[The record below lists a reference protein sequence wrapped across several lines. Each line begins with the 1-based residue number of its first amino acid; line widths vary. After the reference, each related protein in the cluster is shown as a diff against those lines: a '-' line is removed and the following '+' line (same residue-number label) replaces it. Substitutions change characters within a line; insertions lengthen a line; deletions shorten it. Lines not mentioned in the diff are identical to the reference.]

1 MENNNINIITDE
13 DKVQKHHNVTDPIK
27 SCFKMSKSTFND
39 INETN
44 LTNNVSI
51 DNSANYLSEKINSKS
66 VELNDPIMSK
76 RNKRQTPA
84 TSLKNG
90 TKVSFLSYN
99 QEIENSEILL
109 NYAFDSPRTFK
120 SIKGRK
126 QTPVSKHIIDDI
138 DNEVSELNESAE
150 NSDSKNNS
158 KRLNFDNDCKN
169 NMITNVNLDNNLNL
183 SKEVS
188 DQIKL
193 INENDKENVEE
204 NNDPI
209 IDFRSLGRH
218 SKKSYYSTNNN
229 EPANVAINEHDLDE
243 RINTVLSIKSQTI
256 DRKSLAK
263 SRKSEISSSVISS
276 FNGSNYNNINDYD
289 GENEN
294 KDVIFNKQKKKK
306 LKSILKKR
314 ISLPDQIEDI
324 IIKASQQ
331 LHPIN
336 TSMEHQIIINND
348 NQINMHPIFSIGEKV
363 ATKDI
368 LELDS
373 INNQYSSNTKKK
385 IKINVKSESK
395 SKSKS
400 KSKRKSNNKT

>member
-1 MENNNINIITDE
+1 
-13 DKVQKHHNVTDPIK
+13 
-27 SCFKMSKSTFND
+27 MSKSTFND

-289 GENEN
+289 GGNEN